1 MEEMECRGYEPA
13 SEWKNKNYRGKAC
26 APYKDLEK
34 VSLTQPIYPEHDREY
49 MDECLKNLQ
58 AKDIYIEVKLNELW
72 YKLSTAFDKKLINTE
87 NLCKVLT

>member
-58 AKDIYIEVKLNELW
+58 AKDIYIEVKLNEL
-72 YKLSTAFDKKLINTE
+72 
-87 NLCKVLT
+87 